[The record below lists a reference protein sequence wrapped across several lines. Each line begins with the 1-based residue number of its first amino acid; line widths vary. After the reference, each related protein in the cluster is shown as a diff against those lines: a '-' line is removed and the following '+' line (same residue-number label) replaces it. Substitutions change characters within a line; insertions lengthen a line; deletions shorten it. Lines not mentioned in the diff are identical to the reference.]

1 MQQILEQLANDTGL
15 TIEEAKCLFT
25 AFAALFIARIP
36 ALKIIVD
43 DVVDEADE
51 NIINEHISKLI
62 LLLQEQQCKAAFGN
76 WIIPQPDAGNHKISG
91 SNSELF

>member
-15 TIEEAKCLFT
+15 TLEEAKCLFT

-43 DVVDEADE
+43 DVVEDADE
-51 NIINEHISKLI
+51 SIINEHISKLI
-62 LLLQEQQCKAAFGN
+62 LLLQEQQCKATFGN
-76 WIIPQPDAGNHKISG
+76 WIIPQHNEANHKTSG
-91 SNSELF
+91 SNIELF